1 MFPKSQGK
9 YVAEIEAYADSD
21 RQGNKVGRSLEQA
34 HLVIF
39 FEFRNEPISCLLKK
53 ANCGWLHSLSV
64 KVYSCP
70 YQSVAGLNRPN
81 KFVKLRPK
89 TLVYNVTGLNQLT
102 AG

>member
-1 MFPKSQGK
+1 MGGLQD
-9 YVAEIEAYADSD
+9 VT
-21 RQGNKVGRSLEQA
+21 
-34 HLVIF
+34 
-39 FEFRNEPISCLLKK
+39 
-53 ANCGWLHSLSV
+53 
-64 KVYSCP
+64 VYSCP